1 MAALASRF
9 VTPTGSAWPSPGI
22 KIPPNTPSLLIMG
35 YFFLICS
42 KFNTSTLTS
51 YNWAVVACLF
61 NSSHLPG
68 VVAIDNAPLS
78 FKPGEK
84 STSFSKFL
92 YKSKEYFLILVIP
105 ADGPN

>member
-1 MAALASRF
+1 
-9 VTPTGSAWPSPGI
+9 
-22 KIPPNTPSLLIMG
+22 MG

-84 STSFSKFL
+84 STSFSSFL